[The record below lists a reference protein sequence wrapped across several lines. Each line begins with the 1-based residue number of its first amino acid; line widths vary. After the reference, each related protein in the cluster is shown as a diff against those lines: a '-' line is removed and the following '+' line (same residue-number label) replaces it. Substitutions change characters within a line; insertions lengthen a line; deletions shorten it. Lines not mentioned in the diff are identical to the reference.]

1 MENHVYGFCV
11 CGPIQVM
18 DRLSD
23 FRKPQVVVVTTTFQI
38 NIFWVVILDKKTNK
52 YDNKFYFQIM
62 IEYFQMSFDI
72 FFSFLKY

>member
-1 MENHVYGFCV
+1 MYGFCV

-38 NIFWVVILDKKTNK
+38 NIFWVVILDKNK
-52 YDNKFYFQIM
+52 YDLKFYF
-62 IEYFQMSFDI
+62 I
-72 FFSFLKY
+72 FT